1 MSAGDTT
8 DGAVMVVAVWFDDG
22 ALRVRLTAA
31 DALGGSA
38 RPIGV
43 AGSID
48 DACDVVRRW
57 LEGLQGTAASCEVR
71 GRHPS

>member
-1 MSAGDTT
+1 VGSGELSTGSVPPAGA

-22 ALRVRLTAA
+22 ALRVRMTGA
-31 DALGGSA
+31 DELGGVS

-43 AGSID
+43 AGSVD

-57 LEGLQGTAASCEVR
+57 LDGIAHAGEG
-71 GRHPS
+71 